1 VESDQSVNGVFEC
14 CLIAVHPCFAR
25 GASKWSGEKSM
36 VEMSKRVPIKKSD
49 TLKIEADDSKKP
61 VTAPKS
67 RAEKSADTA
76 AHKSSKTQQEYE
88 QDRTIISK

>member
-1 VESDQSVNGVFEC
+1 VFA
-14 CLIAVHPCFAR
+14 LALVAVHPCFAD
-25 GASKWSGEKSM
+25 GASKWAGEKLM
-36 VEMSKRVPIKKSD
+36 VEMSKRVPVKKSD
-49 TLKIEADDSKKP
+49 ILKIEADDSKKP

-67 RAEKSADTA
+67 RAEKSADVA

>member
-1 VESDQSVNGVFEC
+1 MACLNAALLRCILALRAAHRNG
-14 CLIAVHPCFAR
+14 L
-25 GASKWSGEKSM
+25 EKNLM